1 MTLLSRSMA
10 HERPPMAGLRSS
22 EGQKVRLTPSQRPG
36 GRRPGKTHPAG
47 AIFSAA
53 GQRPIWLEA
62 ATSITD
68 S

>member
-1 MTLLSRSMA
+1 
-10 HERPPMAGLRSS
+10 MAGLRSS
-22 EGQKVRLTPSQRPG
+22 EGQKGRLTPSQRPG